1 MSNKINLIEHLQD
14 VLHRFKADF
23 DAISIFPLVINH
35 WIDILVT
42 CSVERRMPAVSKFQ
56 GTYHEETF
64 THTVEFPGGK
74 EFMFEWDVVYAM
86 DWMKKRSIEKRRI
99 DVRELTPYIRKN
111 ETDFSKPERK
121 LPQHPIIVIPTCFA
135 NQGLIVINGNH
146 RIVEA
151 MESGIRQI
159 EGFFIRN
166 ERHREWMMTE
176 EMRAYYEFLMDF
188 ACMERGLQMIQ
199 NGETID
205 KNVLFNSLNV
215 SKRIGKA
222 G

>member
-1 MSNKINLIEHLQD
+1 MNKINLIEHFQD
-14 VLHRFKADF
+14 VLHTYHDDFKE
-23 DAISIFPLVINH
+23 IYIFELVMNH
-35 WIDILVT
+35 WIEIIQT
-42 CSVERRMPAVSKFQ
+42 CSVEPRTPAVSKFKDA
-56 GTYHEETF
+56 YHEETF
-64 THTVEFPGGK
+64 MHTLEFPNDK
-74 EFMFEWDVVYAM
+74 EFTFEWDVVYAM

-99 DVRELTPYIRKN
+99 EVRTLAPYIRKN
-111 ETDFSKPERK
+111 ETDFRTPEKK

-135 NQGLIVINGNH
+135 NQNFIVVNGNH

-151 MESGIRQI
+151 IESGMPAI
-159 EGFFIRN
+159 EGYLLRN

-176 EMRAYYEFLMDF
+176 EMRAYYDFLMDF

-199 NGETID
+199 NGETMD
-205 KNVLFNSLNV
+205 KDVLFYSLNV